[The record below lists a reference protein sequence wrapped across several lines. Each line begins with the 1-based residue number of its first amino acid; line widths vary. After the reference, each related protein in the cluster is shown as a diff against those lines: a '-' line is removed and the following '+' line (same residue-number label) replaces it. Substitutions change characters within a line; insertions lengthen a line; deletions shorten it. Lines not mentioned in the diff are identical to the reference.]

1 MRLGKLPADER
12 IKAHAAGAE
21 EGVLVDDAIVQ
32 VVDVALV
39 DDVNRLVRFHGQ
51 HEMTRQAVARP
62 ARDDAQCR
70 VRLDDGT
77 GHLVHRTV
85 TPYSHHDVRTL
96 VFGLLCNDR
105 GMAAILGV
113 NDFIVKQI
121 LVELRLDDLPDA
133 RFLHCARNGID
144 DEYDMSFVAH
154 AVQK

>member
-1 MRLGKLPADER
+1 
-12 IKAHAAGAE
+12 
-21 EGVLVDDAIVQ
+21 
-32 VVDVALV
+32 
-39 DDVNRLVRFHGQ
+39 
-51 HEMTRQAVARP
+51 MTRQAVARP

-85 TPYSHHDVRTL
+85 SPYSHHDVRTL

-144 DEYDMSFVAH
+144 DEYDMYMAELAADNKYLFHIYSYPHQLVLLWTKF
-154 AVQK
+154 KK